1 MPDFQKPATVITVSC
16 LSGGSGKTTTCLN
29 LATMLAQRG
38 KTLAIDLDP
47 QGNLSQWLGWTDLS
61 EEATVAESL
70 LPGNEG
76 IPLAE
81 IIKAPCNENREDMLA
96 IAPADYSLARA
107 AEIIAPSPGR
117 ELFLKRALK
126 PIINT
131 YEFIVIDSPPA
142 KGLLTYNA
150 ILAADFLVIPTECTN
165 KGVVGAAN
173 TLVLIQELAEIEFS
187 VPKILGIIPIRD
199 QWSGANQT
207 RMSKAA
213 LAALTEALPNIPI
226 FSSVRQSTIVQQT
239 NHAGWSLQEVGENSL
254 ALAYTEVI
262 DHLMEALNHG

>member
-1 MPDFQKPATVITVSC
+1 M
-16 LSGGSGKTTTCLN
+16 
-29 LATMLAQRG
+29 
-38 KTLAIDLDP
+38 
-47 QGNLSQWLGWTDLS
+47 LGWTDLS
-61 EEATVAESL
+61 EEATIAESL

-81 IIKAPCNENREDMLA
+81 IIKSPHNENREGMLA

-126 PIINT
+126 PIIDA
-131 YEFIVIDSPPA
+131 YDFIVIDSPPA

-150 ILAADFLVIPTECTN
+150 ILAADFLIIPTECTN

-173 TLVLIQELAEIEFS
+173 TIVLVQELAEIEFS
-187 VPKILGIIPIRD
+187 VPQVLGIIPIRD

-213 LAALTEALPNIPI
+213 LTALAEALPNIAI

-239 NHAGWSLQEVGENSL
+239 NHAGWSLQEVGENHL

-262 DHLMEALNHG
+262 DRLLEKISHGQ